1 MNVRKRTA
9 LAGLAASLVVLLSA
23 SRAVAQPRVR
33 CCDGTFSPTCTTP
46 HQGCCSHHG
55 GVCATDA
62 PDGDTDAPEESH
74 IPRIGGPPVIV
85 SALPPAVVRRVVM
98 AHLAEVRACYAEGV
112 AVDPSAS
119 GRVLVRFVIG
129 GDGRVVESN
138 VTSSTYPLQ
147 SVAVCIAHAVAR
159 WVFPEP
165 AGRGF
170 VVVNYPFNLRSEE
183 AAASPRPPARPRT
196 GRRRSR

>member
-1 MNVRKRTA
+1 MNSRRHIA
-9 LAGLAASLVVLLSA
+9 LVGVAASLAVVLGA

-33 CCDGTFSPTCTTP
+33 CCDGTFSPTCTSP
-46 HQGCCSHHG
+46 RHGCCSQHG

-62 PDGDTDAPEESH
+62 PDDDTDVPEDSPL
-74 IPRIGGPPVIV
+74 PRIGRSPVIV
-85 SALPPAVVRRVVM
+85 SSLPPAMIRQVVM
-98 AHLAEVRACYAEGV
+98 AHLAEVRACYAEGL
-112 AVDPSAS
+112 ATDPNAT

-147 SVAVCIAHAVAR
+147 SVASCIARAVAR
-159 WVFPEP
+159 WEFPEP
-165 AGRGF
+165 AGGG
-170 VVVNYPFNLRSEE
+170 VVIVNYPFNLRSEE
-183 AAASPRPPARPRT
+183 AAASSRPPARPRA